1 MTKRDYELI
10 ARAVFGMD
18 LELKHKGHVALRLG
32 QALSADNDRFDLNRF
47 VNACGGALAPAERVA
62 KLK

>member
-18 LELKHKGHVALRLG
+18 LELKHKGHVALKLG
-32 QALSADNDRFDLNRF
+32 QALSADNDRFDMGRF
-47 VNACGGALAPAERVA
+47 VNACGGSAPAERVA